1 MTLLKVENLFKQY
14 GSQVILENVNFEIKN
29 GEIVGLVGR
38 NGCGKTTLMKLILG
52 LASPTHGNIEKKD
65 GVKFGFLLD
74 CKVFEFLSG
83 AENLKLIGSY
93 GPSSPLVTRVEE
105 LLEFVGLPNDK
116 RKVKDYS
123 FGMKQRLSL
132 ALALLEEPDFLILD
146 EPFVGL
152 DPVGVQSFIEYIQ
165 KIRSQLGVTVLISS
179 HQLSEIEGICDYFLV
194 IKDRKLQHYVE
205 ISQSNLCIWLSYIP
219 DKVRLALSDF
229 ATVEKNIVLIANDD
243 RKLSELF
250 RIISKERL
258 TILKVTVEKN
268 LENIF
273 VR

>member
-1 MTLLKVENLFKQY
+1 
-14 GSQVILENVNFEIKN
+14 
-29 GEIVGLVGR
+29 
-38 NGCGKTTLMKLILG
+38 
-52 LASPTHGNIEKKD
+52 
-65 GVKFGFLLD
+65 
-74 CKVFEFLSG
+74 
-83 AENLKLIGSY
+83 
-93 GPSSPLVTRVEE
+93 
-105 LLEFVGLPNDK
+105 
-116 RKVKDYS
+116 
-123 FGMKQRLSL
+123 MKQRLSL

-194 IKDRKLQHYVE
+194 IKDRKLRRYLE
-205 ISQSNLCIWLSYIP
+205 ISQSKLCIWLSYIP
-219 DKVRLALSDF
+219 DKVRSILSNF
-229 ATVEKNIVLIANDD
+229 AIVEKNVVLIANNDG
-243 RKLSELF
+243 KLSELF

-268 LENIF
+268 LENVF